1 MNGGFKFTE
10 KTAIS
15 VYFYQLYVSAFK

>member
-15 VYFYQLYVSAFK
+15 VYFYQLYISAFK